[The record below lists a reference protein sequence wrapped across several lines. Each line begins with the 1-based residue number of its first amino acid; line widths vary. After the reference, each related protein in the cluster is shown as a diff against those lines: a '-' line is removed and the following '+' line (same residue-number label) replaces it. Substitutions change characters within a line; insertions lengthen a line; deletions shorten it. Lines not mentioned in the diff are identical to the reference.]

1 MTQQE
6 LDAMVQEELEKRA
19 RARCICLNF
28 SEAEEVYNA
37 LMLARPRCQK
47 ARARCEKSGLASLS
61 AQLTHR
67 IEFMDKLISRL
78 EKKLKW

>member
-6 LDAMVQEELEKRA
+6 LDAMVQEELEKRDK
-19 RARCICLNF
+19 ARCICLNF

-37 LMLARPRCQK
+37 LMLARTQCQK
-47 ARARCEKSGLASLS
+47 ARARCEKSGLISLS

>member
-1 MTQQE
+1 MTQKE
-6 LDAMVQEELEKRA
+6 LDSMVQEELEKRHK
-19 RARCICLNF
+19 ARCICLNF

-37 LMLARPRCQK
+37 LVLARPRCQK
-47 ARARCEKSGLASLS
+47 ACIRCEKSGLTSLS
-61 AQLTHR
+61 AQMRHR